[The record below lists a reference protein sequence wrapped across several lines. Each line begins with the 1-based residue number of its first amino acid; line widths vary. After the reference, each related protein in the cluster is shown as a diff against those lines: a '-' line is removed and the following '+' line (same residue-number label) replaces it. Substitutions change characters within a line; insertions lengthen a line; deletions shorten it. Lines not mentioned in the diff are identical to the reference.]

1 MSRFTN
7 DIDTIGE
14 MLNTTLI
21 QIISGAITI
30 LGTIVLMLYTSPV
43 LGAITIIATPLLT
56 YLSKVIMQKGRK
68 AYSRQQRGLGMLL
81 SLIHIYAIKRNALL
95 ENVTLD
101 ENGKIDFTD
110 KSAVSYTHLGNGPA
124 GAGGYLRYGN

>member
-1 MSRFTN
+1 
-7 DIDTIGE
+7 

-56 YLSKVIMQKGRK
+56 YLSKVIMQKG
-68 AYSRQQRGLGMLL
+68 QRLIPGSSGGL
-81 SLIHIYAIKRNALL
+81 AC
-95 ENVTLD
+95 
-101 ENGKIDFTD
+101 
-110 KSAVSYTHLGNGPA
+110 
-124 GAGGYLRYGN
+124 